1 MHITKKSIT
10 NITKSIIFITL
21 FIMLFTFLSTVFTY
35 VSNTSEDGME
45 NRISRAYRGEEKDSI
60 DIMLL
65 GNSDIYRGFSPV
77 DLYHKTKITSA
88 ISGQPGATIDKVYES
103 AKDILKYQKPKMI
116 VLETDCMFSDKDLE
130 HEKKAE
136 SNEKTKKP
144 VSDTVLDM
152 LSFFRKLQNAAK
164 NGDNII
170 LSAVNYY
177 FPLIKYHD
185 NWNKLTF
192 SSFTKPSD
200 SFYKFSNKGMAY
212 SSDVKPF
219 DASIDYMKKNYGG
232 KAKLTSKT
240 SDIFDDIYKLC
251 KENDIELVLIT
262 VPSANSWNNGK
273 SAEIQKLA
281 KKYDLKYYDYNKK
294 YPDGFDWNHH
304 TNDGGNHLNY
314 AGALTVTNDFGSKL
328 KNEIKIPESS
338 LTKDQQLEW
347 EKDYSDFHEKI
358 NQNR

>member
-1 MHITKKSIT
+1 MHVTKKNIT
-10 NITKSIIFITL
+10 NIIKAIGFITL
-21 FIMLFTFLSTVFTY
+21 FVVLFTFLSTVFTY

-45 NRISRAYRGEEKDSI
+45 NRISRAYRGEDKNSI

-77 DLYHKTKITSA
+77 DLYHETKITSA
-88 ISGQPGATIDKVYES
+88 IAGQPGATIDKVYES
-103 AKDILKYQKPKMI
+103 VKDILKYQKPKIM
-116 VLETDCMFSDKDLE
+116 VLETDCMFSAKDSE
-130 HEKKAE
+130 AEANAASKEKRK
-136 SNEKTKKP
+136 SL
-144 VSDTVLDM
+144 VSDSVPDM
-152 LSFFRKLQNAAK
+152 LSFFKKLQNAAK

-192 SSFTKPSD
+192 SAFTKPSG

-212 SSDVKPF
+212 SAAVKPF

-232 KAKLTSKT
+232 KAKLTSRT
-240 SDIFDDIYKLC
+240 SGIFNDIYEIC
-251 KENDIELVLIT
+251 KENDIELVLMT

-281 KKYDLKYYDYNKK
+281 DKYGLKYYDYNIK
-294 YPDGFDWNHH
+294 YPEGFDWAHH

-314 AGALTVTNDFGSKL
+314 AGALTVTSDFGSKL
-328 KNEIKIPESS
+328 K
-338 LTKDQQLEW
+338 KDMHIAATQLSEKQKNQW
-347 EKDYSDFHEKI
+347 EKDYMDFHKKTAASK
-358 NQNR
+358 